1 MSARRKDW
9 SKTIC
14 QTRLTLLQI
23 LRRQCVVWMKQLPQI
38 NLWWRHVRYSGSW
51 CILLVAVQQPTVCC
65 IHHDPEYI
73 YTCLYGIYLYIRNIY
88 TYIRSVFRVLMYTT
102 YCWLLHDECCL
113 KWGNLIF
120 HPSPK
125 VSFQSLWR
133 TSNDIIQTFSL
144 LVTIS
149 SF

>member
-1 MSARRKDW
+1 MLFIFVFLCW
-9 SKTIC
+9 SSIFHQNYYKYWESN
-14 QTRLTLLQI
+14 
-23 LRRQCVVWMKQLPQI
+23 VVWDETTPTDRLVVKARPVFRVIMYTTYC
-38 NLWWRHVRYSGSW
+38 W
-51 CILLVAVQQPTVCC
+51 LLYKCD
-65 IHHDPEYI
+65 HD
-73 YTCLYGIYLYIRNIY
+73 TFNGIYLYIRNIY

-144 LVTIS
+144 LVTIP